1 MARLL
6 QIDRKTFLK
15 QVNSPLEYNPPGRPS
30 CLTDN
35 EQEWFKA
42 QLREFHQNMTFPTL
56 FDLQAMIHENTTKIV
71 SMRTIHRI
79 IEESEEFTVVGAFLW
94 NSIGQTLVK
103 MT

>member
-1 MARLL
+1 
-6 QIDRKTFLK
+6 
-15 QVNSPLEYNPPGRPS
+15 
-30 CLTDN
+30 
-35 EQEWFKA
+35 
-42 QLREFHQNMTFPTL
+42 MTFPIL